1 MFFCWSIYPEKIY
14 VHLHVHNVLYY
25 SVYLQNTL
33 YLYSYIINFVPRVV
47 KIDAYVVHKIFTLE
61 TIFRIFFMNYV
72 YLHLWWFENLF
83 WQNICAFEISY
94 KVVWASSHASIYS
107 PIFILFCDAQKKL
120 ALSWIIQFVYC
131 YVLKYVFRVSTLQG
145 VDVCHLTNKMI

>member
-107 PIFILFCDAQKKL
+107 PIFILFCDAQKNL
-120 ALSWIIQFVYC
+120 H
-131 YVLKYVFRVSTLQG
+131 
-145 VDVCHLTNKMI
+145 CHGSSNSYIVMSKSIV